1 MLDGGLRGGGG
12 SHRGAAGLRRRR
24 AGHTRCEGD
33 CCGRCHGGRSRSFHL
48 SAQVLPLEME
58 YRANSPFTR
67 SGVDSHVCTSTP
79 RITQYAGG

>member
-1 MLDGGLRGGGG
+1 MPGGDLRGGRAGRRGG
-12 SHRGAAGLRRRR
+12 RGLRRRG

-33 CCGRCHGGRSRSFHL
+33 CCGRGDGGRSCSFHL

-79 RITQYAGG
+79 RSTQYAGG